1 MAFVCVCVC
10 VRFFA
15 GIFIHSDEAKT
26 EEPFPILNAS
36 SFCSCVKVVSLL
48 SSTHLLNRVL
58 TGQPFG
64 VYVWILGGNAS
75 LCIFEFLW
83 MLKWSSV
90 AVIWLQLEWL
100 ALTKCNWIHKCNLNT
115 ICYNWFCP
123 DEQTA
128 FKIDMEDRYCLLGF
142 HEIDSFI
149 CLFIFISWQHIWE
162 MWKGGGVCGPGDGVS
177 PARNGDVKGC
187 LMTVQMPVDLRVKC
201 CCEVRLCPCVMAVDR
216 SSAQF
221 FNLLCANEMGNS
233 RFWVNTVW
241 ENSLGLWKLPRL
253 SLILNF
259 EMPCFVLFPILGFG
273 VNREIGVKNVC
284 NMFGACWV
292 GWDLVL
298 GGLEP
303 HVEVGGG
310 GGGC

>member
-1 MAFVCVCVC
+1 MCVCVC
-10 VRFFA
+10 VR
-15 GIFIHSDEAKT
+15 DY
-26 EEPFPILNAS
+26 LQAS
-36 SFCSCVKVVSLL
+36 SYILMRPKQKNPVQFRTPLL
-48 SSTHLLNRVL
+48 CALVWRLYHYFQAYTFW
-58 TGQPFG
+58 TGFWQDSPLECMYS
-64 VYVWILGGNAS
+64 VNSWCNAS

-90 AVIWLQLEWL
+90 AVIWLQLEWF

-149 CLFIFISWQHIWE
+149 CLFIFISWLHIWE
-162 MWKGGGVCGPGDGVS
+162 MWKGGGVCGPGDGVFVLATLYRHCCCGAS

-187 LMTVQMPVDLRVKC
+187 LMTVQIPVDLRVKC
-201 CCEVRLCPCVMAVDR
+201 CCEVRLYPCVMTVDR
-216 SSAQF
+216 FSAQF
-221 FNLLCANEMGNS
+221 FNLLRADEMGNT
-233 RFWVNTVW
+233 RFWVDTVW

-259 EMPCFVLFPILGFG
+259 EMPCSVSNFRFW
-273 VNREIGVKNVC
+273 C
-284 NMFGACWV
+284 
-292 GWDLVL
+292 
-298 GGLEP
+298 
-303 HVEVGGG
+303 
-310 GGGC
+310 